1 MSARDRASRTG
12 VGDRSTSREGRVI
25 VADFDGTIT
34 ERDTLEL
41 VVERFG
47 DPDVRRAVEAELG
60 RTLTLNDVLTTIRN
74 APSIAG

>member
-41 VVERFG
+41 V
-47 DPDVRRAVEAELG
+47 RAPG
-60 RTLTLNDVLTTIRN
+60 RMMG
-74 APSIAG
+74 S